1 MAITIT
7 AGTQRQS
14 FGMQSVEQLTQ
25 STATAAQ
32 TLSAVDHVSILGAGT
47 ATGTLLRNQY
57 LLPEG
62 PDGLEKI
69 IYLAATGEATL
80 QMTQAT
86 GLHAQF
92 STSTD
97 AVFRVGAATGAYVL
111 GAKADYVRA
120 VFIDEG
126 WTILGTNATFATA
139 T

>member
-7 AGTQRQS
+7 GGTQRQS
-14 FGMQSVEQLTQ
+14 FGMQSVEQMTQ

-32 TLSAVDHVSILGAGT
+32 TLSAVDYISVLGAGT
-47 ATGTLLRNQY
+47 ATGTLSINQY
-57 LLPEG
+57 VLPEG

-69 IYLAATGEATL
+69 VYLAATGEATL

-86 GLHAQF
+86 GIHAQF
-92 STSTD
+92 STSSD

-111 GAKADYVRA
+111 NAKADYVRA
-120 VFIDEG
+120 VFLDGG
-126 WTILGTNATFATA
+126 WTVLGTNATLATA